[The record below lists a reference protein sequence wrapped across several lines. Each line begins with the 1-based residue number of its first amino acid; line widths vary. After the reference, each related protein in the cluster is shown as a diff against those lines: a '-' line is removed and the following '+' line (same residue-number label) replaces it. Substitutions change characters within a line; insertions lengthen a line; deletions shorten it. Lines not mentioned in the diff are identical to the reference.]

1 MKILARWTA
10 ILGMGL
16 LGLGPEI
23 VSAQSAP
30 ASSDNPPYLSVIPGR
45 AGYGMHTRAGRGGTI
60 HIVTNLNASGPG
72 SLRAAV
78 EASGPRVVVFE
89 VSGNI
94 NLEGGDLT
102 IANPYLTIAGQTAP
116 APGISIINGGV
127 AIVTHDVLVQHIRTR
142 GGLVASRRLPLMLDN
157 YRGTAYNIVIDHVSM
172 AWSTDELMA
181 SWWGAHDITWSHVL
195 ATGELRNT
203 STYHD
208 ADGKVMITDSSDY
221 DLLVRDSALLT
232 GYQRMPLA
240 QANSFVFVNNIVY
253 NWGGVATQYM
263 RQNAAAGGELV
274 LDNNHYRTGPLNAQ
288 AWSPKPV
295 LLRDRLVPGFHV
307 YMNGN
312 YAPDFSYSRQW
323 DLVSNRSGFS
333 QSHIQVSAPGAWPQ
347 GLVAKSAANDGIFD
361 AVLNNVGA
369 FPLHRDSLDARL
381 VSDCRNRTGGYVTST
396 VFPTLAKNRR
406 VLILPSNPSGDDDG
420 DGYTNLE
427 EWLHSVA
434 AEVEGR
440 PRP

>member
-1 MKILARWTA
+1 M
-10 ILGMGL
+10 
-16 LGLGPEI
+16 
-23 VSAQSAP
+23 V
-30 ASSDNPPYLSVIPGR
+30 
-45 AGYGMHTRAGRGGTI
+45 H
-60 HIVTNLNASGPG
+60 
-72 SLRAAV
+72 
-78 EASGPRVVVFE
+78 
-89 VSGNI
+89 
-94 NLEGGDLT
+94 
-102 IANPYLTIAGQTAP
+102 
-116 APGISIINGGV
+116 
-127 AIVTHDVLVQHIRTR
+127 HIRTR

-157 YRGTAYNIVIDHVSM
+157 TLGTAYNIVIDHVSM

-203 STYHD
+203 SAYHD
-208 ADGKVMITDSSDY
+208 ANGKVMITDSSDY
-221 DLLVRDSALLT
+221 NLLVRNSALLT

-295 LLRDRLVPGFHV
+295 LLRDQLVPGFHV

-323 DLVSNRSGFS
+323 DLVSNRPDSR

-369 FPLHRDSLDARL
+369 FPLHRDSLDAPPGERL
-381 VSDCRNRTGGYVTST
+381 PEQDRGLCHLDRLPDAGGEQTGPDTALQSFRRRRRGRLYQPRGVAPFHGGRGRREDACS
-396 VFPTLAKNRR
+396 VPSFPVNPAPAAAGFRGCVVLGQRWLLQGMGNGVLKLDHRGPTLYAGQGVYLKLANYHSAFGS
-406 VLILPSNPSGDDDG
+406 PS
-420 DGYTNLE
+420 
-427 EWLHSVA
+427 SVIHDRIIRGTTWRD
-434 AEVEGR
+434 VSLTPLQGVS
-440 PRP
+440 